1 MKKRYNRFLIELD
14 RLSIKRMEQNKE
26 KEKKEKKGG
35 FTIIKITQSNCMPM
49 KMMMVMSTLMM
60 KKQKRETHKDL
71 LIIRMSNQIQKL

>member
-1 MKKRYNRFLIELD
+1 M
-14 RLSIKRMEQNKE
+14 Q
-26 KEKKEKKGG
+26 
-35 FTIIKITQSNCMPM
+35 M